1 MALVGGVAGVPR
13 PGARVLMV
21 YPVSSPLLEL
31 HHLGRDYGSI
41 TALSDISLTLPPG
54 RIGLLGPNGAGKSTL
69 LKILLGWLPPSR
81 GTGRF
86 LNVELTAPA
95 HLRRQLRERVG
106 FMPEADAL
114 IPGLSGVEYV
124 AFAGELC
131 GLPRRHALRRAHEI
145 LHLLEMDE
153 ARYRPVESYSTGM
166 RQRVK
171 LAQALVHDPPVL
183 LLDEPTAGL
192 DPAGRDALLQL
203 LEHIATQYNKSIIL
217 STHLLA
223 DVERICDQVV
233 VLAAGQVCAAGQV
246 EHLKDPRGNRYRL
259 QTYGEDEVFATQ
271 LRLHNITVLDHHRP
285 GAWRVLVPADWKP
298 QHFFKIAH
306 QSQTI
311 IHRLVPDEETLEEL
325 FLRLLSANKMKRGED
340 AGPPSLSTGEK

>member
-1 MALVGGVAGVPR
+1 M
-13 PGARVLMV
+13 VL
-21 YPVSSPLLEL
+21 PSNQPLLEL
-31 HHLGRDYGSI
+31 YHLGRDYGTVKALADI
-41 TALSDISLTLPPG
+41 TLTLPPG

-86 LNVELTAPA
+86 LNVELTAPPA
-95 HLRRQLRERVG
+95 IRRQLRHLVG
-106 FMPEADAL
+106 FMPEADAI

-145 LHLLEMDE
+145 LNFLDMDE
-153 ARYRPVESYSTGM
+153 ARYRPVETYSSGM

-171 LAQALVHDPPVL
+171 LAQALVHDPLVL

-192 DPAGRDALLQL
+192 DPAGREALLQL
-203 LEHIATQYNKSIIL
+203 LERIASEYDKSIIL

-223 DVERICDQVV
+223 DVERICDHVV
-233 VLAAGQVCAAGQV
+233 VLAAGRVRAAGQV
-246 EHLKDPRGNRYRL
+246 EQLKDPRGSRYQL
-259 QTYGEDEVFATQ
+259 QISGNDTLFAQQ
-271 LRLHNITVLDHHRP
+271 LQLHHVAILDQREN
-285 GAWRVLVPADWKP
+285 GTWRVVAPADWTP
-298 QHFFKIAH
+298 QRFFAVAY
-306 QSQTI
+306 QSQAI

-325 FLRLLSANKMKRGED
+325 FLRMISFNNMDDDAKLGNHALPSGES
-340 AGPPSLSTGEK
+340 G